1 MAKAGKA
8 KMLEESEVAAV
19 LAAVAKGR
27 YPERDQAAVL
37 LAVRG
42 GLRVSEIAGLSW
54 ANVMRADGSGLQ
66 DFIDLPAPIVKRKTR
81 ARTIPMNPEL
91 KAALEA
97 LRLAFSKRVAP
108 EWPVIWSERGGRY
121 TANGLSRVFVKW
133 FQDKAGLAGCSA
145 HSGRRSL
152 LTKLART
159 CGQHGGSLE
168 DVRQIAGHSD
178 IRTTQVYL
186 TGSAEAQCRMLTA

>member
-1 MAKAGKA
+1 MAKPGKA
-8 KMLEESEVAAV
+8 KMLEQTEVEAA

-27 YPERDQAAVL
+27 YPERDQAAIL

-54 ANVMRADGSGLQ
+54 GHVMTADGAGLQ
-66 DFIDLPAPIVKRKTR
+66 DFLDLPATVVKRKTR
-81 ARTIPMNPEL
+81 ARTVPLHPEL
-91 KAALEA
+91 KVALA
-97 LRLAFSKRVAP
+97 RLAAAWPERVAP

-121 TANGLSRVFVKW
+121 TANGLSRVFIKW
-133 FQDKAGLAGCSA
+133 FQKAGLHGASS

-152 LTKLART
+152 LTRLART
-159 CGQHGGSLE
+159 CGNHGGSLE

-186 TGSAEAQCRMLTA
+186 TGSAVAQARMMTA